1 LPRCPSRHSLA
12 KHAFVCT
19 PPGLR
24 AIAIA
29 AVFIEKSES
38 AYWTV
43 VQ

>member
-1 LPRCPSRHSLA
+1 
-12 KHAFVCT
+12 VGT
-19 PPGLR
+19 PPHDLG

-29 AVFIEKSES
+29 AVFIEKSEH

>member
-1 LPRCPSRHSLA
+1 
-12 KHAFVCT
+12 VGV
-19 PPGLR
+19 PPLGLG

-29 AVFIEKSES
+29 AVFIEKSER